1 MPRALPEVKRDRP
14 LLRRWVEQ
22 MAVMCRPEDVV
33 WCDGSQEEY
42 DGLCQLLVQKGTF
55 RLLNPE
61 KRPNCYLALSDPSDV
76 ARVEDRTF
84 VCSLRRDDAGP
95 TNNWVDPVAMKQTL
109 EGLFNGCMRGRT
121 MYVVPFSMGPIG
133 SPIAHIGVQVTD
145 SPHVVVAMRIMTRM
159 GRDALEALGG
169 LTSCLTNEHVA
180 RYAPNTSK
188 SLRRPVTV

>member
-1 MPRALPEVKRDRP
+1 MQLISPHFSREEPLMPPALPEVKRERP

-22 MAVMCRPEDVV
+22 MAVMCRPDDVV
-33 WCDGSQEEY
+33 WCDGSQQEY

-95 TNNWVDPVAMKQTL
+95 TNNWIDPVAMKQTL
-109 EGLFNGCMRGRT
+109 EGLFNGCMRGRDGIDP
-121 MYVVPFSMGPIG
+121 VIGRSRIVP
-133 SPIAHIGVQVTD
+133 A
-145 SPHVVVAMRIMTRM
+145 
-159 GRDALEALGG
+159 
-169 LTSCLTNEHVA
+169 
-180 RYAPNTSK
+180 
-188 SLRRPVTV
+188 